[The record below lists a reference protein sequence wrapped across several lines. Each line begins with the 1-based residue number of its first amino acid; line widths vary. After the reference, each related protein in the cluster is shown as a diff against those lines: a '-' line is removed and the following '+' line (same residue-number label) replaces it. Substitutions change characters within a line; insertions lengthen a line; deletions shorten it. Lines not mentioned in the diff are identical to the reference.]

1 MDVVTYSGFKNELEK
16 IAYHSVVDI
25 AGLGM
30 LAAPTVQKMR
40 GKEMSEKGTHAAE
53 LGGLGV
59 LAGSSAHKIYSGAK
73 KAYQAAP
80 KSGVWKAIR
89 EGAKHA
95 SAEPQLVDGALSLF
109 TKKAGIF
116 GGMAGM
122 RAAATNAQSMAMKGL
137 QGGKSLAGAAASRAP
152 ARLATQVPRAIPT
165 AQQVGGH
172 SFTRAVTGRHAP
184 IEIPGLT

>member
-1 MDVVTYSGFKNELEK
+1 MHAATYTAFKSELEK

-30 LAAPTVQKMR
+30 LAAPTIQKMR

-59 LAGSSAHKIYSGAK
+59 LGASSAHKIYSGAK

-95 SAEPQLVDGALSLF
+95 SVEPQLVNGALSLF
-109 TKKAGIF
+109 KKQAGW
-116 GGMAGM
+116 
-122 RAAATNAQSMAMKGL
+122 RDAAATVQSMAQRGL
-137 QGGKSLAGAAASRAP
+137 QGGKSLAGAAASKAP

-165 AQQVGGH
+165 PQQVGGH
-172 SFTRAVTGRHAP
+172 AFTRATTGKYAP
-184 IEIPGLT
+184 ISL